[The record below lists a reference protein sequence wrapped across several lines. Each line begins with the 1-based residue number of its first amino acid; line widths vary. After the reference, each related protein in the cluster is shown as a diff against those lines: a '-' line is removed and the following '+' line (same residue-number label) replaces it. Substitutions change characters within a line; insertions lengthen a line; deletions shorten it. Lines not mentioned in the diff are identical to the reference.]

1 MNLLARLTPTENVEF
16 KLVKKLTSERASER
30 ASRKDSMINQNKKL
44 KDMTK
49 KLDNILDWLVDSP
62 MDNKDYNNIHKIRNK
77 YLEIEKNQQ
86 ASEQKG

>member
-1 MNLLARLTPTENVEF
+1 
-16 KLVKKLTSERASER
+16 
-30 ASRKDSMINQNKKL
+30 MINQNKKL